1 MLYTVI
7 GDTTLL
13 INEKFVTKMKHLIPT
28 TQFLEKLSKLIIILL
43 IAINSALVTAIY
55 INYNLPLDKD
65 IQIKNRYLNYPE
77 KTVYKDSDIQLIVF
91 GDVKHD
97 RK

>member
-7 GDTTLL
+7 GDIILL
-13 INEKFVTKMKHLIPT
+13 TNEKSVIKMKNLIPT
-28 TQFLEKLSKLIIILL
+28 TQSLEKLSKLIIVLL
-43 IAINSALVTAIY
+43 IAINSSLVTAIY

-65 IQIKNRYLNYPE
+65 IQIKNRYLNYPD
-77 KTVYKDSDIQLIVF
+77 KSVYDDSDIQLIIY
-91 GDVKHD
+91 GNVKYD

>member
-7 GDTTLL
+7 GATILL
-13 INEKFVTKMKHLIPT
+13 TNEKSVIKMKHLTIT
-28 TQFLEKLSKLIIILL
+28 TQFLERLSKLIIILL
-43 IAINSALVTAIY
+43 IAINSSLVTAIY
-55 INYNLPLDKD
+55 INYNLQLDKD

-77 KTVYKDSDIQLIVF
+77 KSVYKDSDIQLIVY
-91 GDVKHD
+91 GNVKYD